1 MRKYILA
8 AMLLILTSGAFAQI
22 DSEYSDGQNHLGFNI
37 GYSDAIMRQRTST
50 NDTLNSKANM
60 QGLKVGMVY
69 ETNIIKG
76 FGVQF
81 GLNYTFGTKL
91 GKAQSSDVS
100 TVGKKKEDIFYHQ
113 AEMTIDW
120 QYKFEVAKETYLLLY
135 TGPSVE
141 VGLGYY
147 KRTLENK
154 IDPTTKQLYE
164 ETTRQ
169 NYYKEYCPVRSGA
182 DPDGDGIADKL
193 NRLNIAWGVG
203 AGFQYKRYFIRGSY
217 DFGIYNPY
225 HDRIYN
231 NYFTDG
237 SDFHYRGRLD
247 QWSIKIGMYLWQF

>member
-22 DSEYSDGQNHLGFNI
+22 QSSYSDGQNHVGFNI
-37 GYSDAIMRQRTST
+37 GYSDAILRERTST
-50 NDTLNSKANM
+50 KDTLNDKINL

-91 GKAQSSDVS
+91 GKTQGSDVS
-100 TVGKKKEDIFYHQ
+100 TVGKKKDDLFYHQ

-120 QYKFEVAKETYLLLY
+120 QYKFEVAKETYMILY
-135 TGPSVE
+135 TGPTVE
-141 VGLGYY
+141 AGIGYY
-147 KRTLENK
+147 KKTLATK
-154 IDPTTKQLYE
+154 IDPVSKKPYDEISRINFYKQMYSD
-164 ETTRQ
+164 
-169 NYYKEYCPVRSGA
+169 NA
-182 DPDGDGIADKL
+182 DPDADGITNKY

-203 AGFQYKRYFIRGSY
+203 AGFQYQRYFIRGSY

-231 NYFTDG
+231 NYYSDG
-237 SDFHYRGRLD
+237 SDYRYRGRLD